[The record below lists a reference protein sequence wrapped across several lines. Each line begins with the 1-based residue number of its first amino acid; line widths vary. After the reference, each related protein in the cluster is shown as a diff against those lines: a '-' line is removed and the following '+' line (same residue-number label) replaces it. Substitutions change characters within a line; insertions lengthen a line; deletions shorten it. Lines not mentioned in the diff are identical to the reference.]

1 MSAKNARIEW
11 IVDLMKNA
19 FASIYVPEKYNSTP
33 ILFVVLLFF
42 NVDIIDFQEGMIYD
56 LQQ

>member
-42 NVDIIDFQEGMIYD
+42 DVI